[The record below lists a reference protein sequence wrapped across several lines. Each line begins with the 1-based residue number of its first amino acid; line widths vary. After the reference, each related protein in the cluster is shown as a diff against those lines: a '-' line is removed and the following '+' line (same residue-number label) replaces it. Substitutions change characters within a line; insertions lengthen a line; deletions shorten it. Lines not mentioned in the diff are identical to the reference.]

1 MVQWNA
7 FLITFLAVFIL
18 STVVRSILRWLN
30 TRHLARFGGMVPRV
44 FSGEIDDKTLAAMRD
59 YTLALSRIGTFEL
72 IVDDLALLIFLLSGI
87 LPWLAGMSTMSGT
100 YPVLSGILFFF
111 ICSIV
116 LGVIEIPFDLYRTF
130 VIEKKFNF
138 STMILRLWLK
148 DLAKSIL
155 LSGIIMGIL
164 LSAILATIYAM
175 PKFWWLPAW
184 AVFVLFQLL
193 MTYLYPVLIAPM
205 FNKFEPIK
213 DQDLIMRISV
223 LMKRT
228 GFRFG
233 GLFKMDA
240 SMRSRHTNAYFT
252 GIGKTKRIVLFDT
265 LLNTHTH
272 EEIASVLAHELGH
285 MKKGHVRK
293 QIIASIVLS
302 LAGFYLTSLFIG
314 WPLLY
319 QTLGFNR
326 VIPFAGLVLLSLLAK
341 PFSFFLIPIGSVI
354 SRRFERQADMF
365 AYELTGT
372 AEPMIQALKRLA
384 KDNLSNLHPHPL
396 YAWFYYSHPPL
407 VERVETL
414 EKIERIH
421 FA

>member
-1 MVQWNA
+1 VVQWNSL
-7 FLITFLAVFIL
+7 LIAFLAVFIL
-18 STVVRSILRWLN
+18 SAVVRSILRWLN
-30 TRHLARFGGMVPRV
+30 IRHLARFGGTVPRV
-44 FSGEIDDKTLAAMRD
+44 FSGEIDDKTLVAMRD
-59 YTLALSRIGTFEL
+59 YTLALSRIGTLEL
-72 IVDDLALLIFLLSGI
+72 IVDDLVLLIFLLSGF
-87 LPWLAGMSTMSGT
+87 LPWLAGLGMMSGP

-111 ICSIV
+111 ICSIM

-138 STMILRLWLK
+138 STMTFSLWLK
-148 DLAKSIL
+148 DLIKSVL

-164 LSAILATIYAM
+164 LSAILALIYSL
-175 PKFWWLPAW
+175 PRFWWIPAW

-193 MTYLYPVLIAPM
+193 MTYLYPVLIAPL
-205 FNKFEPIK
+205 FNKFDPIE
-213 DQDLIMRISV
+213 DQDLIMRINV
-223 LMKRT
+223 LMQRT

-302 LAGFYLTSLFIG
+302 LAGFYLTSLFIN
-314 WPLLY
+314 WPLMY
-319 QTLGFNR
+319 QTMGFTQ
-326 VIPFAGLVLLSLLAK
+326 VIPFAGLVLLSLIAT
-341 PFSFFLIPIGSVI
+341 PFSFFLIPIGSII
-354 SRRFERQADMF
+354 SRRFERQADLF
-365 AYELTGT
+365 AYDLTGT
-372 AEPMIQALKRLA
+372 ARPMIQALKRLA

-414 EKIERIH
+414 EKIEGAH
-421 FA
+421 LA

>member
-1 MVQWNA
+1 MQWNA
-7 FLITFLAVFIL
+7 LLIVFLAVFIL
-18 STVVRSILRWLN
+18 SAGIRSLLRWLN
-30 TRHLARFGGMVPRV
+30 IRHLARFGGTVPRV
-44 FSGEIDDKTLAAMRD
+44 FTGDIDDGTLAAMRD
-59 YTLALSRIGTFEL
+59 YTLALNRTGNVEL
-72 IVDDLALLIFLLSGI
+72 IVDDLALLVFLLSGI
-87 LPWLAGMSTMSGT
+87 LPWLSAVSLMSGP
-100 YPVLSGILFFF
+100 YPVLSGVLFFF
-111 ICSIV
+111 ICSAI

-138 STMILRLWLK
+138 STMTFSLWLK
-148 DLAKSIL
+148 DLIKSVL
-155 LSGIIMGIL
+155 LSGIIMGVL
-164 LSAILATIYAM
+164 LSAILALIYAL
-175 PKFWWLPAW
+175 PKFWWFPAW
-184 AVFVLFQLL
+184 GIFASFQLL

-205 FNKFEPIK
+205 FNKFDPIE
-213 DQDLIMRISV
+213 DQDLVMRISV

-240 SMRSRHTNAYFT
+240 STRSRHTNAYFT

-293 QIIASIVLS
+293 QIIASIALS

-314 WPLLY
+314 WPLMY
-319 QTLGFNR
+319 QTMGFSQ
-326 VIPFAGLVLLSLLAK
+326 VIPFAGLILLSLIAK

-354 SRRFERQADMF
+354 SRRFERQADEF
-365 AYELTGT
+365 AYDLTGT
-372 AEPMIQALKRLA
+372 ADPMIQALKRLA

-407 VERVETL
+407 VERVEML
-414 EKIERIH
+414 EKMEQDHI
-421 FA
+421 A